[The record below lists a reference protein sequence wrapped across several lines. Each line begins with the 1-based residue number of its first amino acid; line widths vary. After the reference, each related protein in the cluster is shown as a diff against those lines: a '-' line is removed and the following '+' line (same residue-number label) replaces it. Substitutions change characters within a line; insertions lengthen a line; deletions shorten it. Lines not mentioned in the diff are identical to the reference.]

1 MTVFVVLIMLL
12 YIPEVKRETGDV
24 LLELEGDPHGGDGGL
39 LNEGLPCNTCGQNVL
54 LQLVQVY

>member
-1 MTVFVVLIMLL
+1 MLL
-12 YIPEVKRETGDV
+12 YIPEVKRETGGV

-39 LNEGLPCNTCGQNVL
+39 LNEGLPCNTRGQNVL